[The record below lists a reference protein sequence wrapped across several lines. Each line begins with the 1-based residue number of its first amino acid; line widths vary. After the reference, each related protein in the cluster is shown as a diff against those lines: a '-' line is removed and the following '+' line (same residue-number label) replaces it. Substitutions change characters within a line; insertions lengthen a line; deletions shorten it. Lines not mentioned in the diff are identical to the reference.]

1 VPRDVPAKHPPSK
14 QRQAERIVEIM
25 RELDRRAEDVRA
37 MLRPTNAA
45 GLKAWLG
52 RAA

>member
-1 VPRDVPAKHPPSK
+1 MA
-14 QRQAERIVEIM
+14 EIM
-25 RELDRRAEDVRA
+25 RELDRRAEDAQA

-45 GLKAWLG
+45 GLKARLGG